1 MNQFRDILSKRNK
14 KCTKKGKKG
23 YNIFLQG
30 FLLRCTDAKKKGNI
44 LEKKFLT
51 DARTS
56 QNIFAFS
63 LLSEHSKQYFFLFC
77 LPIPWQTC
85 PSWIQ
90 VSFMT
95 CSPKTAI
102 WNKNKYRNALYTFDI
117 HANNNGLSQLR
128 IKRAKDGC
136 HFRTFWQKIMIEG
149 AFNNG
154 FAHRPINYGFA
165 LIVNIVNFPFKH

>member
-63 LLSEHSKQYFFLFC
+63 LLSEHSKQYFFYFACRSLGRRVRHEFKF
-77 LPIPWQTC
+77 LLWHAPQKLQYEIKINIEIHFTLL
-85 PSWIQ
+85 I
-90 VSFMT
+90 FMLT
-95 CSPKTAI
+95 IMA
-102 WNKNKYRNALYTFDI
+102 YRSYELKGLKMAVILEHFD
-117 HANNNGLSQLR
+117 
-128 IKRAKDGC
+128 KR
-136 HFRTFWQKIMIEG
+136 
-149 AFNNG
+149 
-154 FAHRPINYGFA
+154 
-165 LIVNIVNFPFKH
+165 